1 MCFSLPGRLKTK
13 VHLKSKS
20 LNDLY
25 SVEMR
30 GENCNS
36 YKRLTDRRT
45 DRCWMFILKSELCGQ
60 KEFASHPAWCVVL
73 MLGEDYEAIK
83 AFGGPMISRLVAKI
97 SSFGIR
103 STSYHLCIVHSH
115 HIHPLKYYSVHLHRM
130 STW

>member
-1 MCFSLPGRLKTK
+1 MT
-13 VHLKSKS
+13 
-20 LNDLY
+20 Y

-73 MLGEDYEAIK
+73 MLGEAYEAVK
-83 AFGGPMISRLVAKI
+83 AV
-97 SSFGIR
+97 
-103 STSYHLCIVHSH
+103 
-115 HIHPLKYYSVHLHRM
+115 PLEVR
-130 STW
+130 